1 MVRDVP
7 CHVVVFLVNVP
18 VQNRHVRKWHQ
29 GVDNRRPVTGCPI
42 PIGRQVKQRTVGQ
55 HDDSRVGFFL
65 LEEIGL

>member
-7 CHVVVFLVNVP
+7 SHVVVFLVNVP
-18 VQNRHVRKWHQ
+18 VENRHVLKWHQ

-42 PIGRQVKQRTVGQ
+42 PIGCQVKQWAVRQ
-55 HDDSRVGFFL
+55 NDDSRVVFYL